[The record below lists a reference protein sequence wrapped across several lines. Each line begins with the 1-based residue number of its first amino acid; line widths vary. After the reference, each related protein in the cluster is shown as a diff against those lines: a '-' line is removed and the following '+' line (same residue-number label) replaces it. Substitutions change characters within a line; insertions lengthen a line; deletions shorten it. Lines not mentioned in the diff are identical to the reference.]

1 MDYVITGVSQINYFA
16 DSQDMLLFFIFGG
29 VFLGIST
36 GLFEVFFSPGRIGR
50 HSHGVAIV
58 FKTIFYFTLISIMVL
73 LVYIGYNII
82 LPVGQLGDTLKS
94 YLTSVGSLPIY
105 QYLIFTSFLI
115 NALIHIER
123 ILGPGQFLKI
133 IPGRY
138 LQPKEEYRIFMF
150 LDLNDSTALAEKRGP
165 LTMS

>member
-36 GLFEVFFSPGRIGR
+36 GLFEVFFSLGRIGR

-82 LPVGQLGDTLKS
+82 LPAASWVIPLN
-94 YLTSVGSLPIY
+94 LTSPRWVHFRFINNLFLLP
-105 QYLIFTSFLI
+105 F
-115 NALIHIER
+115 
-123 ILGPGQFLKI
+123 
-133 IPGRY
+133 
-138 LQPKEEYRIFMF
+138 
-150 LDLNDSTALAEKRGP
+150 
-165 LTMS
+165 

>member
-16 DSQDMLLFFIFGG
+16 NPQDMLLFFIFGG

-105 QYLIFTSFLI
+105 Q
-115 NALIHIER
+115 
-123 ILGPGQFLKI
+123 
-133 IPGRY
+133 
-138 LQPKEEYRIFMF
+138 
-150 LDLNDSTALAEKRGP
+150 
-165 LTMS
+165 